1 MESGAGTL
9 PQGELP
15 LEIAPEGATVG
26 AMNILEEL
34 QWRGL
39 LADCTDAAE
48 LAKRVSPGPITLYCG
63 FDPTADSLH
72 AGNLVPLLALRRF
85 QLLGHHP
92 LPLAGGATGSIGDP
106 SGKTQERQLL
116 TKEILASNIAKVK
129 QQLRRLL
136 DFDCAQN
143 PAHLLDNADWT
154 APVSYLD
161 FLRDIGKHFSVNQMV
176 AKESVRARMEDR
188 EAGISYTEF
197 SYMLLQAFD
206 FYMLCRDRNC
216 ELQIGGSDQWGNI
229 TAGIDLTRK
238 KLGRTVFGLT
248 LPLITNAD
256 GTKFGKT
263 AAGAVWLDPAR
274 TSVYKFY
281 QFWIRTDD
289 RDVARYLKYFTFLT
303 QEEIAALEKQH
314 AENPGARTAHKALA
328 KAVTD
333 LVHGE
338 EARKAV
344 QAASEALFGVD
355 LINPKVS
362 QKEHLGQSLD
372 SVKAE
377 LRQGSEA
384 VAPTA
389 GEPLIGVNP
398 KSSLKRL
405 FEQSPDQ
412 VKAELRQSNEAVAP
426 AAGEPLIGVNPKASL
441 KQLFEQSPD
450 QVKAELLFDS
460 IVEDLPHVEIGRM
473 KLEGAGQ
480 PLVELLVLAGLCPS
494 KGQARKDVEGG
505 GVYINNQR
513 EASFQ
518 RAVTIKDLLFGKHL
532 LLRKGKRNYVVLT
545 AK

>member
-1 MESGAGTL
+1 
-9 PQGELP
+9 
-15 LEIAPEGATVG
+15 
-26 AMNILEEL
+26 MNILDEL

-39 LADCTDAAE
+39 LADCTDPQE
-48 LAKRVSPGPITLYCG
+48 LAKRVSPGPITVYCG

-72 AGNLVPLLALRRF
+72 VGNLVPLLALRRF

-116 TKEILASNIAKVK
+116 TKEVLAGNIAKVK

-136 DFDCAQN
+136 DFDSPAN
-143 PAHLLDNADWT
+143 PARLLDNSSWT

-206 FYMLCRDRNC
+206 FYALCRDYQC

-238 KLGRTVFGLT
+238 KLGRTVYGLT

-274 TSVYKFY
+274 TSVYRFY
-281 QFWIRTDD
+281 QYWIRTDD
-289 RDVARYLKYFTFLT
+289 RDVVRYLKYFTFLGPD
-303 QEEIAALEKQH
+303 EIAALEQQH
-314 AENPGARTAHKALA
+314 VENPGARAAHKALA
-328 KAVTD
+328 RAVTD
-333 LVHGE
+333 LIHGADATA
-338 EARKAV
+338 EAVR
-344 QAASEALFGVD
+344 ASEILFGGD
-355 LINPKVS
+355 LAGI
-362 QKEHLGQSLD
+362 
-372 SVKAE
+372 
-377 LRQGSEA
+377 SEA
-384 VAPTA
+384 TFNEIVGEVPT
-389 GEPLIGVNP
+389 
-398 KSSLKRL
+398 K
-405 FEQSPDQ
+405 
-412 VKAELRQSNEAVAP
+412 
-426 AAGEPLIGVNPKASL
+426 
-441 KQLFEQSPD
+441 
-450 QVKAELLFDS
+450 
-460 IVEDLPHVEIGRM
+460 EIG
-473 KLEGAGQ
+473 KGELDGAGK
-480 PLVELLVLAGLCPS
+480 PLVELLVQSGLCPS
-494 KGQARKDVEGG
+494 KGQARKDIEGG
-505 GVYINNQR
+505 GVYVNNRR
-513 EASFQ
+513 EAGFQ
-518 RAVTIKDLLFGKHL
+518 RVVAAADLLFGKHL